1 MLQQRSIDSI
11 KSGQKK
17 KKAYLSDSYGSG
29 RSAFVEMQD
38 EVDLSKLYTGPRKRN
53 QNK

>member
-1 MLQQRSIDSI
+1 MDNIQRE
-11 KSGQKK
+11 KK

-38 EVDLSKLYTGPRKRN
+38 EVDLSKLYTGPKKN
-53 QNK
+53 QNQQSK